1 MILVI
6 PFLLIGAAGAI
17 AGFYGASKV
26 TESEKILEDLKVEY
40 ESATEARSQV
50 IANLENLATKYS
62 QVQTKSANTV
72 VQVISFIKEI
82 GVESE
87 LKSLLLLVG
96 LDYKSSKN
104 FENVLDKSI
113 IENRLSSNFLVAVN
127 NWHSDLPPTV
137 GNLSRGV
144 YGFALYFQ
152 GEKALENIQ
161 KYKNDIKR
169 EIENIN
175 TSKSNL
181 THVSKRLSEIHVTLE
196 GIYSRVLIGLHELEF
211 TEFDRNS
218 TEDVQKLQMLM
229 ILTKAL
235 VEIIRIPVVDENWN
249 LNPHLDSIQAKYQK
263 FKF

>member
-6 PFLLIGAAGAI
+6 PFLLLGAAGAI

-26 TESEKILEDLKVEY
+26 SEAEKILEDLKMEY
-40 ESATEARSQV
+40 ESATKARSQV
-50 IANLENLATKYS
+50 IANLKNLATKYS
-62 QVQTKSANTV
+62 QVQTKSANIV
-72 VQVISFIKEI
+72 VQVIYFIKEI

-87 LKSLLLLVG
+87 LKSLLLLIG

-104 FENVLDKSI
+104 FENILDKSI
-113 IENRLSSNFLVAVN
+113 IENRLSSDYLIAIN
-127 NWHSDLPPTV
+127 NWYSTLPPTL

-152 GEKALENIQ
+152 GGKTLENVQ
-161 KYKNDIKR
+161 NHKNDIKR
-169 EIENIN
+169 EIESIN

-181 THVSKRLSEIHVTLE
+181 THVSKRLSEMYVTLE
-196 GIYSRVLIGLHELEF
+196 GIYSRVLTGLHELEF
-211 TEFDRNS
+211 TEFDRDS
-218 TEDVQKLQMLM
+218 TEDVQKLQMLI

-249 LNPHLDSIQAKYQK
+249 LNPHLDSIQAKYRE
-263 FKF
+263 F

>member
-87 LKSLLLLVG
+87 LKSLLLLIG

-127 NWHSDLPPTV
+127 NWHSDLPRAT
-137 GNLSRGV
+137 
-144 YGFALYFQ
+144 A
-152 GEKALENIQ
+152 
-161 KYKNDIKR
+161 
-169 EIENIN
+169 
-175 TSKSNL
+175 
-181 THVSKRLSEIHVTLE
+181 HVS
-196 GIYSRVLIGLHELEF
+196 
-211 TEFDRNS
+211 
-218 TEDVQKLQMLM
+218 
-229 ILTKAL
+229 
-235 VEIIRIPVVDENWN
+235 
-249 LNPHLDSIQAKYQK
+249 
-263 FKF
+263 